1 MKGGRPNRLLGK
13 GGRKG
18 LGRRPEEGGGEG
30 EAGPWREREAAGYG
44 LTAYTLYLIPWYF
57 AVIFL
62 EYLLY
67 KLYEVIEEYIL
78 LLRLT
83 N

>member
-1 MKGGRPNRLLGK
+1 LRGRRHYRLLGE
-13 GGRKG
+13 GGAKG

-30 EAGPWREREAAGYG
+30 EAGPWREREAAGCG
-44 LTAYTLYLIPWYF
+44 LIVYTLYLIPWYF